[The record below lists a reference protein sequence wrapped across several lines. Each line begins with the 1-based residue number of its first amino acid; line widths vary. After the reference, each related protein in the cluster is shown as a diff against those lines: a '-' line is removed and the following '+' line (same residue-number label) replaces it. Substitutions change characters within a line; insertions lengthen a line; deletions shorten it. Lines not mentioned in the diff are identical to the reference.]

1 MLRRPETRPGHPGR
15 MSENSI
21 RHADAS
27 WPHPGSEAART
38 EGRFVPAP
46 RTGGTENTDG
56 VENTG
61 GTAIDSHAD
70 GAATM
75 RD

>member
-27 WPHPGSEAART
+27 WPHPGSEAARS
-38 EGRFVPAP
+38 EGRYVPAP
-46 RTGGTENTDG
+46 RTGGT
-56 VENTG
+56 ENTG

-70 GAATM
+70 EATTM

>member
-1 MLRRPETRPGHPGR
+1 

-27 WPHPGSEAART
+27 WPHPGSEAARS
-38 EGRFVPAP
+38 EGRYVPAP
-46 RTGGTENTDG
+46 RTGGTED
-56 VENTG
+56 
-61 GTAIDSHAD
+61 TAIAAGTDMCAD
-70 GAATM
+70 AAVTM